1 MSLIL
6 KQVTTFVN
14 GPPSTSQYFR
24 DKRSQDNNDKN
35 KTNFHLHRDI
45 DLITNDEAQIDDL
58 LEEKVLIDIET
69 QYLNMHD
76 DLEEIV
82 TDSEE
87 EDDLFGL
94 QRDMM
99 PCYPIRNVLKPA
111 VLKSILYKSAI
122 ELSTRKTRRSKSFF
136 SCDIA
141 NKRNTKLPRRCN
153 QKTTQ
158 QPKKI
163 NPSTG
168 STNPLNMTKYCS
180 ETTITP
186 TENKK
191 LDVLNRRHQESTMKS
206 MIKNIEQ
213 ELENE
218 VGNGYGNLEW
228 CKEHT
233 KLRVNSKKKIENDAE
248 IDDCNITEKKELYS
262 KINNIPTPSWRIIE
276 EYDVHDSS
284 CDVAESVNTYTS
296 DSNDSDSSDDSDSSE
311 TSTSTWV
318 PHNMVAE
325 YNFPNQAECTENIE
339 VRLIN
344 LQKIH
349 IQAICKS
356 LKSKNLLSCTTQ
368 ENATC
373 KKIADGDNNSSV
385 GLANISKCDTRSGN
399 EKNTRRNKGSQQD
412 NFSKNN
418 SNISLQN
425 DELSKSCQRELARL
439 QFANAGPKMK
449 TRSRLKSVPLEQLQQ
464 STRLNVLASNVTCA
478 TTMKIRRETTDSTPD
493 AKENKQNDLN
503 LYTKQTKVQFVE
515 APLQDENTIVSI
527 EDYDL
532 EKMDVE
538 LSDEYVNNTNLST
551 SLLHTDSMNP
561 SSHNVHIAVHNGG
574 LEKNSDVDKFAMIRS
589 CASSDNDE
597 IEYP

>member
-1 MSLIL
+1 MSLKL

-24 DKRSQDNNDKN
+24 DERSQDDHDKN
-35 KTNFHLHRDI
+35 KTNFNLHRDMN
-45 DLITNDEAQIDDL
+45 LITNDEAQIDDL
-58 LEEKVLIDIET
+58 LEEKVLIDIEM
-69 QYLNMHD
+69 QYLNMHE

-82 TDSEE
+82 SDSEE
-87 EDDLFGL
+87 EDGLFRL

-99 PCYPIRNVLKPA
+99 PCYPIQNVLKPA

-136 SCDIA
+136 SCDIT
-141 NKRNTKLPRRCN
+141 NKKNTKLPRRCN
-153 QKTTQ
+153 QKITQ
-158 QPKKI
+158 QANKI
-163 NPSTG
+163 NPSTR

-180 ETTITP
+180 KTTITP

-191 LDVLNRRHQESTMKS
+191 LDVLNRRDQESTMKS

-233 KLRVNSKKKIENDAE
+233 KIRVTSKKNIENDAE

-262 KINNIPTPSWRIIE
+262 RINNIPTPSWRIIE

-284 CDVAESVNTYTS
+284 CDVPESVNTYNS
-296 DSNDSDSSDDSDSSE
+296 ESNDSDSSDDSDSSE

-318 PHNMVAE
+318 PHDMVAE
-325 YNFPNQAECTENIE
+325 YNFPNKAECTEKIE

-344 LQKIH
+344 LQQIH

-356 LKSKNLLSCTTQ
+356 LKRRNLLSCTTPV
-368 ENATC
+368 NATC
-373 KKIADGDNNSSV
+373 KNVADGDNNSSA
-385 GLANISKCDTRSGN
+385 GLTDISKCDTGSGN
-399 EKNTRRNKGSQQD
+399 EKNTLKNKGSGQH

-418 SNISLQN
+418 SNVSLQN
-425 DELSKSCQRELARL
+425 NELSKSCQRELARL

-449 TRSRLKSVPLEQLQQ
+449 TRSSLKSVPLEQLHQ
-464 STRLNVLASNVTCA
+464 STRLNVLASNVTCD

-503 LYTKQTKVQFVE
+503 FYTKQNKVQFVE

-538 LSDEYVNNTNLST
+538 LSDEYVDNSNLST
-551 SLLHTDSMNP
+551 SLLRTDSMNP

-589 CASSDNDE
+589 YPSSDNDE